1 MSAKPTGVE
10 LFVSHSSALL
20 CTPVSHE
27 QPANIV
33 RIFVKAEYF
42 MRNLIIALLVA
53 LILPVVANAS
63 VGGNVAPEGRKRV
76 VVLDPGHGNP
86 RPGKVMGKV
95 READIVLDVSKE
107 VRRQLATKMPDLDVY
122 LTRHSDSSYHA
133 NQNMDNRMRAEF
145 ANSKGADLTIGI
157 HANALGNTKVGGC
170 EAWVLS
176 LDEAL
181 MEQNSNRANLF
192 ADDGDALNINDLDT
206 KSMGFIKVLTRQLDN
221 EPRNRMF
228 AQQCCDNI
236 KKCGLGSLGVKSGK
250 IWTMLYYLEGHG
262 VLIEIGYMTNPSD
275 LAYITSDKGKKSI
288 ATAIAD
294 AIVSFFRGLDAISG
308 DDAVVADAEVV
319 TEAETGDVALN
330 SGYAI
335 QLISSTCE
343 VDVNDYQFK
352 GYKGR
357 VRLLMGTGRYMYKY
371 CYGSYATREAAKA
384 DLIEVKKSFKDAY
397 IVYFEG
403 NNIVIK

>member
-1 MSAKPTGVE
+1 
-10 LFVSHSSALL
+10 
-20 CTPVSHE
+20 
-27 QPANIV
+27 
-33 RIFVKAEYF
+33 

-53 LILPVVANAS
+53 LMLPVVANA
-63 VGGNVAPEGRKRV
+63 GDGCNVAQDGRKRV

-86 RPGKVMGKV
+86 RPGKVVGKV

-133 NQNMDNRMRAEF
+133 NQNTDNRMRAEF
-145 ANSKGADLTIGI
+145 ANEKGADLTIGI
-157 HANALGNTKVGGC
+157 HANALGNTSVKGC

-176 LDEAL
+176 LDAAL

-192 ADDGDALNINDLDT
+192 ADDGDALDINDLDT

-275 LAYITSDKGKKSI
+275 LAYITSDKGKKEI
-288 ATAIAD
+288 ATAITN
-294 AIVSFFRGLDAISG
+294 AIVSFFNGLDAISG
-308 DDAVVADAEVV
+308 DEVAPQAASSTTSASSSTSKTPQTESVAGEAVSKGF
-319 TEAETGDVALN
+319 T
-330 SGYAI
+330 I
-335 QLISSTCE
+335 QLISSLSE
-343 VDVNDYQFK
+343 VDIYDYQFK

-357 VRLLMGTGRYMYKY
+357 VRLLMGTGRYKYKY
-371 CYGSYATREAAKA
+371 CYGSYSTREAAKR
-384 DLIEVKKSFKDAY
+384 DLAEAQKTFKDAY

-403 NNIVIK
+403 ENILTK

>member
-1 MSAKPTGVE
+1 
-10 LFVSHSSALL
+10 
-20 CTPVSHE
+20 
-27 QPANIV
+27 
-33 RIFVKAEYF
+33 

-53 LILPVVANAS
+53 LMLPVVANAS
-63 VGGNVAPEGRKRV
+63 DGCNVAQDGRKRV

-86 RPGKVMGKV
+86 RPGKVVGKV

-133 NQNMDNRMRAEF
+133 NQNTDNRMRAEF
-145 ANSKGADLTIGI
+145 ANEKGADLTIGI
-157 HANALGNTKVGGC
+157 HANALGNTSVKGC

-176 LDEAL
+176 LDAAL

-192 ADDGDALNINDLDT
+192 ADDGDALDINDLDT

-275 LAYITSDKGKKSI
+275 LAYITSDEGKKEI
-288 ATAIAD
+288 ATAITN
-294 AIVSFFRGLDAISG
+294 AIVSFFNGLDAISG
-308 DDAVVADAEVV
+308 DEVAPQAASSTTSASSSTSKTPQTESVAGEAVSKGF
-319 TEAETGDVALN
+319 T
-330 SGYAI
+330 I
-335 QLISSTCE
+335 QLISSLSE
-343 VDVNDYQFK
+343 VDIYDYQFK

-357 VRLLMGTGRYMYKY
+357 VRLLMGTGRYKYKY
-371 CYGSYATREAAKA
+371 CYGSYSTREAAKR
-384 DLIEVKKSFKDAY
+384 DLAEVQKTFKDAY

-403 NNIVIK
+403 ENILTK

>member
-1 MSAKPTGVE
+1 
-10 LFVSHSSALL
+10 
-20 CTPVSHE
+20 
-27 QPANIV
+27 
-33 RIFVKAEYF
+33 
-42 MRNLIIALLVA
+42 MRNLIITLLVA
-53 LILPVVANAS
+53 LLIPVVANAHQS
-63 VGGNVAPEGRKRV
+63 ANVAPEGRKRV

-86 RPGKVMGKV
+86 RPGKAMGKV
-95 READIVLDVSKE
+95 READIVLDISKE
-107 VRRQLATKMPDLDVY
+107 IRRQLATKMPDLDVY

-133 NQNMDNRMRAEF
+133 NQNTDNRMRAEF

-157 HANALGNTKVGGC
+157 HANALENTKVNGC

-181 MEQNSNRANLF
+181 MKQNDSRANLF

-236 KKCGLGSLGVKSGK
+236 QKLGMGNLGVKSGK

-262 VLIEIGYMTNPSD
+262 VLIEIGYMTNPKD
-275 LAYITSDKGKKSI
+275 FAYITSEKGKKEI
-288 ATAIAD
+288 ATSITSAI
-294 AIVSFFRGLDAISG
+294 ISFFKGLDAISS
-308 DDAVVADAEVV
+308 DDGVAVEETSTSASSAATTPEVEEQAKL
-319 TEAETGDVALN
+319 T

-335 QLISSTCE
+335 QLISSTYE
-343 VDVNDYQFK
+343 VDIRDYQFK
-352 GYKGR
+352 SYKGR
-357 VRLLMGTGRYMYKY
+357 VRLLMSTGKYKYKY
-371 CYGSYATREAAKA
+371 CYGSYATREAAKH
-384 DLIEVKKSFKDAY
+384 DLEEARKTFKDAY

-403 NNIVIK
+403 DKIVTK

>member
-1 MSAKPTGVE
+1 
-10 LFVSHSSALL
+10 
-20 CTPVSHE
+20 
-27 QPANIV
+27 
-33 RIFVKAEYF
+33 

-53 LILPVVANAS
+53 LMLPVVANAS
-63 VGGNVAPEGRKRV
+63 DGCNVAQDGRKRV

-86 RPGKVMGKV
+86 RPGKVVGKV

-133 NQNMDNRMRAEF
+133 NQNTDNRMRAEF
-145 ANSKGADLTIGI
+145 TNEKGADLTIGI
-157 HANALGNTKVGGC
+157 HANALGNTSVKGC

-176 LDEAL
+176 LDAAL

-192 ADDGDALNINDLDT
+192 ADDGDALDINDLDT

-275 LAYITSDKGKKSI
+275 LAYITSDKGKKEI
-288 ATAIAD
+288 ATAITN
-294 AIVSFFRGLDAISG
+294 AIVSFFNGLDAISG
-308 DDAVVADAEVV
+308 DEVAPQAASSTTSASSSTSKTPQTESVAGEAVSKGF
-319 TEAETGDVALN
+319 T
-330 SGYAI
+330 I
-335 QLISSTCE
+335 QLLSSLSE
-343 VDVNDYQFK
+343 VDIYDYQFK

-357 VRLLMGTGRYMYKY
+357 VRLLMGTGRYKYKY
-371 CYGSYATREAAKA
+371 CYGSYSTREAAKR
-384 DLIEVKKSFKDAY
+384 DLAEAQKTFKDAY

-403 NNIVIK
+403 ENILTK

>member
-1 MSAKPTGVE
+1 
-10 LFVSHSSALL
+10 
-20 CTPVSHE
+20 
-27 QPANIV
+27 
-33 RIFVKAEYF
+33 

-53 LILPVVANAS
+53 FMLPVVANAS
-63 VGGNVAPEGRKRV
+63 DGCNVAQDGRKRV

-86 RPGKVMGKV
+86 RPGKVVGKV
-95 READIVLDVSKE
+95 READIVLDVAKE
-107 VRRQLATKMPDLDVY
+107 VRRQLATKMPDLDVF

-133 NQNMDNRMRAEF
+133 NQNTDNRMRAEF
-145 ANSKGADLTIGI
+145 ANEKGADLTIGI
-157 HANALGNTKVGGC
+157 HANALDATSVKGC

-176 LDEAL
+176 LDAAL

-192 ADDGDALNINDLDT
+192 ADDGDALDINDLDT

-262 VLIEIGYMTNPSD
+262 VLIEIGYMTNPLD
-275 LAYITSDKGKKSI
+275 LAYITSDKGKKDI
-288 ATAIAD
+288 AIAIAN
-294 AIVSFFRGLDAISG
+294 AIVSFFNGLDAISC
-308 DDAVVADAEVV
+308 DEVAPQTSTSSTSASSATPETKSVEDAEV
-319 TEAETGDVALN
+319 TK
-330 SGYAI
+330 GYTI
-335 QLISSTCE
+335 QLISSLSE
-343 VDVNDYQFK
+343 VDIYDYQFK

-357 VRLLMGTGRYMYKY
+357 VRLLMGSGRYKYKY
-371 CYGSYATREAAKA
+371 CYGSYATRDAAKR
-384 DLIEVKKSFKDAY
+384 DLATVQKTFKDAY

-403 NNIVIK
+403 DNIVTK

>member
-1 MSAKPTGVE
+1 
-10 LFVSHSSALL
+10 
-20 CTPVSHE
+20 
-27 QPANIV
+27 
-33 RIFVKAEYF
+33 

-53 LILPVVANAS
+53 LMLPVVANAS
-63 VGGNVAPEGRKRV
+63 DGCNVAQDGRKRV

-86 RPGKVMGKV
+86 RPGKVVGKV

-133 NQNMDNRMRAEF
+133 NQNTDNRMRAEF
-145 ANSKGADLTIGI
+145 ANEKGADLTIGI
-157 HANALGNTKVGGC
+157 HANALGNTSVKGC

-176 LDEAL
+176 LDAAL

-192 ADDGDALNINDLDT
+192 ADDGDALDINDLDT

-275 LAYITSDKGKKSI
+275 LAYITSDKGKKEI
-288 ATAIAD
+288 ATAITN
-294 AIVSFFRGLDAISG
+294 AIVSFFNGLDAISG
-308 DDAVVADAEVV
+308 DEVAPQATSSTTSSSSSTSKTPQTESVAGEAVSKGF
-319 TEAETGDVALN
+319 T
-330 SGYAI
+330 I
-335 QLISSTCE
+335 QLISSLSE
-343 VDVNDYQFK
+343 VDIYDYQFK

-357 VRLLMGTGRYMYKY
+357 VRLLMGTGRYKYKY
-371 CYGSYATREAAKA
+371 CYGSYSTREAAKR
-384 DLIEVKKSFKDAY
+384 DLAEAQKTFKDAY

-403 NNIVIK
+403 ENILTK

>member
-1 MSAKPTGVE
+1 
-10 LFVSHSSALL
+10 
-20 CTPVSHE
+20 
-27 QPANIV
+27 
-33 RIFVKAEYF
+33 

-53 LILPVVANAS
+53 LMLPVVANAND
-63 VGGNVAPEGRKRV
+63 GCNVAQDGRKRV

-95 READIVLDVSKE
+95 READIVLDISKE
-107 VRRQLATKMPDLDVY
+107 VRRQLATKMPELDVY

-133 NQNMDNRMRAEF
+133 NQNADNRMRAEF

-157 HANALGNTKVGGC
+157 HANALDNTKVHGC

-236 KKCGLGSLGVKSGK
+236 KQCGLGSLGVKSGK

-275 LAYITSDKGKKSI
+275 LAYITSDKGKKEI
-288 ATAIAD
+288 ATAIAN
-294 AIVSFFRGLDAISG
+294 ALVSFFKGLDAISG
-308 DDAVVADAEVV
+308 EETAPLVEAPTRVTETPEMVVETETVVEAEV
-319 TEAETGDVALN
+319 AK
-330 SGYAI
+330 GYAI
-335 QLISSTCE
+335 QLISSLCE
-343 VDVNDYQFK
+343 VDVNDYQFR

-357 VRLLMGTGRYMYKY
+357 VRLLMGSGRYKYKY
-371 CYGSYATREAAKA
+371 CYGSYATREAAKS
-384 DLIEVKKSFKDAY
+384 DLVEAQKTFKDAY

-403 NNIVIK
+403 DTILTK

>member
-1 MSAKPTGVE
+1 
-10 LFVSHSSALL
+10 
-20 CTPVSHE
+20 
-27 QPANIV
+27 
-33 RIFVKAEYF
+33 

-53 LILPVVANAS
+53 LMLPVVANAS
-63 VGGNVAPEGRKRV
+63 DGCNVAQDGRKRV

-86 RPGKVMGKV
+86 RPGKVVGKV
-95 READIVLDVSKE
+95 READIVLDVAKE
-107 VRRQLATKMPDLDVY
+107 VRRQLATKMPDLDVF

-133 NQNMDNRMRAEF
+133 NQNTDNRMRAEF
-145 ANSKGADLTIGI
+145 ANEKGADLTIGI
-157 HANALGNTKVGGC
+157 HANALDATSVKGC

-176 LDEAL
+176 LDAAL

-192 ADDGDALNINDLDT
+192 ADDGDALDINDLDT

-275 LAYITSDKGKKSI
+275 LAYITSDKGKKEI
-288 ATAIAD
+288 AIAIAN
-294 AIVSFFRGLDAISG
+294 AIVSFFNGLDAISC
-308 DDAVVADAEVV
+308 DEVAPQTSTSSTSASSATPETKSVEDAEV
-319 TEAETGDVALN
+319 TK
-330 SGYAI
+330 GYTI
-335 QLISSTCE
+335 QLISSLSE
-343 VDVNDYQFK
+343 VDIYDYQFK

-357 VRLLMGTGRYMYKY
+357 VRLLMGSGRYKYKY
-371 CYGSYATREAAKA
+371 CYGSYATRDAAKR
-384 DLIEVKKSFKDAY
+384 DLAAVQKTFKDAY
-397 IVYFEG
+397 VVYFEG
-403 NNIVIK
+403 DNIVTK

>member
-1 MSAKPTGVE
+1 
-10 LFVSHSSALL
+10 
-20 CTPVSHE
+20 
-27 QPANIV
+27 
-33 RIFVKAEYF
+33 
-42 MRNLIIALLVA
+42 MRNLIITLFVALLM
-53 LILPVVANAS
+53 PVVANAHQAA
-63 VGGNVAPEGRKRV
+63 NVAQEGRKRV

-86 RPGKVMGKV
+86 RPGKVVGKM
-95 READIVLDVSKE
+95 READIVLDISKE
-107 VRRQLATKMPDLDVY
+107 IRRQLATRMPDLEVY

-133 NQNMDNRMRAEF
+133 NQNTDNRMRAEF

-157 HANALGNTKVGGC
+157 HANAIEKPTVNGC

-181 MEQNSNRANLF
+181 MKQNDSRANLF

-236 KKCGLGSLGVKSGK
+236 KKLGLGSLGVKSGK

-262 VLIEIGYMTNPSD
+262 VLVEIGYMTNAKD
-275 LAYITSDKGKKSI
+275 LAYITSDKGKKEI
-288 ATAIAD
+288 ATALTD
-294 AIVSFFRGLDAISG
+294 AIVSFFNGLDAISSSES
-308 DDAVVADAEVV
+308 VTSTPAESA
-319 TEAETGDVALN
+319 TDTKPATPAAEQETLD

-335 QLISSTCE
+335 QLISSTYE
-343 VDVNDYQFK
+343 VDTKDYQFK
-352 GYKGR
+352 SYKGR
-357 VRLLMGTGRYMYKY
+357 VRLLMGTGKYKYKY
-371 CYGSYATREAAKA
+371 CYGSYATREAAKQ
-384 DLIEVKKSFKDAY
+384 DLAEVQKTFKDAY

-403 NNIVIK
+403 DSIVTK

>member
-1 MSAKPTGVE
+1 
-10 LFVSHSSALL
+10 
-20 CTPVSHE
+20 
-27 QPANIV
+27 
-33 RIFVKAEYF
+33 
-42 MRNLIIALLVA
+42 MRNLIITLVIALLV
-53 LILPVVANAS
+53 PVVANAHQS
-63 VGGNVAPEGRKRV
+63 ANVAQEGRKRV

-86 RPGKVMGKV
+86 RPGKVVGKM
-95 READIVLDVSKE
+95 READIVLDISKE
-107 VRRQLATKMPDLDVY
+107 IRRQLASKMPDLEVY

-133 NQNMDNRMRAEF
+133 NQNTDNRMRAEF

-157 HANALGNTKVGGC
+157 HANAIEKPTVNGC

-181 MEQNSNRANLF
+181 MKQNDSRANLF

-236 KKCGLGSLGVKSGK
+236 QKLGLKSLGVKSGK

-262 VLIEIGYMTNPSD
+262 VLIEIGYMTNAKD
-275 LAYITSDKGKKSI
+275 FAYITSDKGKKSI

-308 DDAVVADAEVV
+308 DDVVVADAEVV
-319 TEAETGDVALN
+319 TEAETGDVTLN

-352 GYKGR
+352 SYKGR
-357 VRLLMGTGRYMYKY
+357 VRLLMGTGSYKYKY
-371 CYGSYATREAAKA
+371 CYGSYATREAAKS
-384 DLIEVKKSFKDAY
+384 DLAEAQKIFKDAY
-397 IVYFEG
+397 IVYFKG
-403 NNIVIK
+403 DAITTK

>member
-1 MSAKPTGVE
+1 
-10 LFVSHSSALL
+10 
-20 CTPVSHE
+20 
-27 QPANIV
+27 
-33 RIFVKAEYF
+33 

-53 LILPVVANAS
+53 LMLPVVANAS
-63 VGGNVAPEGRKRV
+63 DGCNVAQDGRKRV

-86 RPGKVMGKV
+86 RPGKVVGKV

-122 LTRHSDSSYHA
+122 LTRYSDSSYHA
-133 NQNMDNRMRAEF
+133 NQNTDNRMRAEF
-145 ANSKGADLTIGI
+145 ANEKGADLTIGI
-157 HANALGNTKVGGC
+157 HANALGNTSVKGC

-176 LDEAL
+176 LDAAL

-192 ADDGDALNINDLDT
+192 ADDGDALDINDLDT

-275 LAYITSDKGKKSI
+275 LAYITSDKGKKEI
-288 ATAIAD
+288 ATAITN
-294 AIVSFFRGLDAISG
+294 AIVSFFNGLDAISG
-308 DDAVVADAEVV
+308 DEVAPQATSSTTSASSSTSKTPQTESVAGEAVSKGF
-319 TEAETGDVALN
+319 T
-330 SGYAI
+330 I
-335 QLISSTCE
+335 QLISSLSE
-343 VDVNDYQFK
+343 VDIYDYQFK

-357 VRLLMGTGRYMYKY
+357 VRLLMGTGRYKYKY
-371 CYGSYATREAAKA
+371 CYGSYSTREAAKR
-384 DLIEVKKSFKDAY
+384 DLAEAQKTFKDAY

-403 NNIVIK
+403 ENILTK

>member
-1 MSAKPTGVE
+1 
-10 LFVSHSSALL
+10 
-20 CTPVSHE
+20 
-27 QPANIV
+27 
-33 RIFVKAEYF
+33 

-53 LILPVVANAS
+53 LMLPVVANAS
-63 VGGNVAPEGRKRV
+63 DGCNVAQDGRKRV

-86 RPGKVMGKV
+86 RPGKVVGKV

-122 LTRHSDSSYHA
+122 LTRYSDSSYHA
-133 NQNMDNRMRAEF
+133 NQNTDNRMRAEF
-145 ANSKGADLTIGI
+145 ANEKGADLTIGI
-157 HANALGNTKVGGC
+157 HANALGNTSVKGC

-176 LDEAL
+176 LDAAL

-192 ADDGDALNINDLDT
+192 ADDGDALDINDLDT

-275 LAYITSDKGKKSI
+275 LAYITSDKGKKEI
-288 ATAIAD
+288 ATAITN
-294 AIVSFFRGLDAISG
+294 AIVSFFNGLDAISG
-308 DDAVVADAEVV
+308 DEVAPQAVSSTTTASSSTSKTPQTESVAG
-319 TEAETGDVALN
+319 EAVSKGFT
-330 SGYAI
+330 I
-335 QLISSTCE
+335 QLISSLSE
-343 VDVNDYQFK
+343 VDIYDYQFK

-357 VRLLMGTGRYMYKY
+357 VRLLMGTGRYKYKY
-371 CYGSYATREAAKA
+371 CYGSYSTREAAKR
-384 DLIEVKKSFKDAY
+384 DLAEAQKTFKDAY

-403 NNIVIK
+403 ENILTK

>member
-1 MSAKPTGVE
+1 
-10 LFVSHSSALL
+10 
-20 CTPVSHE
+20 
-27 QPANIV
+27 
-33 RIFVKAEYF
+33 

-53 LILPVVANAS
+53 LMLPVVANAS
-63 VGGNVAPEGRKRV
+63 DGCNVVQDGRKRV

-86 RPGKVMGKV
+86 RPGKVVGKV

-133 NQNMDNRMRAEF
+133 NQNTDNRMRAEF
-145 ANSKGADLTIGI
+145 ANEKGADLTIGI
-157 HANALGNTKVGGC
+157 HANALGNTSVKGC

-176 LDEAL
+176 LDAAL

-192 ADDGDALNINDLDT
+192 ADDGDALDINDLDT

-275 LAYITSDKGKKSI
+275 LAYITSDKGKKEI
-288 ATAIAD
+288 ATAITN
-294 AIVSFFRGLDAISG
+294 AIVSFFNGLDAISG
-308 DDAVVADAEVV
+308 DEVAPQAASSTASASSSTSKTPQTESVAGKAVSKGF
-319 TEAETGDVALN
+319 T
-330 SGYAI
+330 I
-335 QLISSTCE
+335 QLISSLSE
-343 VDVNDYQFK
+343 VDIYDYQFK

-357 VRLLMGTGRYMYKY
+357 VRLLMGTGRYKYKY
-371 CYGSYATREAAKA
+371 CYGSYSTREAAKR
-384 DLIEVKKSFKDAY
+384 DLAEAQKTFKDAY

-403 NNIVIK
+403 ENILTK

>member
-1 MSAKPTGVE
+1 
-10 LFVSHSSALL
+10 
-20 CTPVSHE
+20 
-27 QPANIV
+27 
-33 RIFVKAEYF
+33 

-53 LILPVVANAS
+53 LMLPVVANAS
-63 VGGNVAPEGRKRV
+63 DGCNVAQDGRKRV

-86 RPGKVMGKV
+86 RPGKVVGKV

-133 NQNMDNRMRAEF
+133 NQNTDNRMRAEF
-145 ANSKGADLTIGI
+145 ANEKGADLTIGI
-157 HANALGNTKVGGC
+157 HANALGNTSVKGC

-176 LDEAL
+176 LDAAL

-192 ADDGDALNINDLDT
+192 ADDGDALDINDLDT

-275 LAYITSDKGKKSI
+275 LAYITSDKGKKEI
-288 ATAIAD
+288 ATAITN
-294 AIVSFFRGLDAISG
+294 AIVSFFNGLDAISG
-308 DDAVVADAEVV
+308 DEVAPQAASSTRSASSSTSKTPQTESVAGEAVSKGF
-319 TEAETGDVALN
+319 T
-330 SGYAI
+330 I
-335 QLISSTCE
+335 QLISSLSE
-343 VDVNDYQFK
+343 VDIYDYQFK

-357 VRLLMGTGRYMYKY
+357 VRLLMGTGRYKYKY
-371 CYGSYATREAAKA
+371 CYGSYSTREAAKR
-384 DLIEVKKSFKDAY
+384 DLAEAQKTFKDAY

-403 NNIVIK
+403 ENILTK

>member
-1 MSAKPTGVE
+1 
-10 LFVSHSSALL
+10 
-20 CTPVSHE
+20 
-27 QPANIV
+27 
-33 RIFVKAEYF
+33 
-42 MRNLIIALLVA
+42 MRNLIIALLIA
-53 LILPVVANAS
+53 LVLPVVANA
-63 VGGNVAPEGRKRV
+63 GEGAIVAHEGQKRV
-76 VVLDPGHGNP
+76 VVIDPGHGNP
-86 RPGKVMGKV
+86 RPGKVMGKM
-95 READIVLDVSKE
+95 READIVLDISKE

-157 HANALGNTKVGGC
+157 HANALENTKVGGC

-181 MEQNSNRANLF
+181 MKQNNSRANLF

-236 KKCGLGSLGVKSGK
+236 KKYGLGSLGVKSGK
-250 IWTMLYYLEGHG
+250 VWTMLYYLEGHG

-275 LAYITSDKGKKSI
+275 LAYITSDKGKKEI
-288 ATAIAD
+288 ATGIAD
-294 AIVSFFRGLDAISG
+294 AIVSFFKSLDAISS
-308 DDAVVADAEVV
+308 DDVVAEEVADSASESTPAVVE
-319 TEAETGDVALN
+319 ESLN
-330 SGYAI
+330 EGFAI

-343 VDVNDYQFK
+343 VDIYDYQFK

-357 VRLLMGTGRYMYKY
+357 VRLLMGTGSYKYKY
-371 CYGSYATREAAKA
+371 CYGSYATREAAKG
-384 DLIEVKKSFKDAY
+384 DLTEAQKTFKDAY
-397 IVYFEG
+397 IVYFKDG
-403 NNIVIK
+403 KITTK

>member
-1 MSAKPTGVE
+1 
-10 LFVSHSSALL
+10 
-20 CTPVSHE
+20 
-27 QPANIV
+27 
-33 RIFVKAEYF
+33 

-53 LILPVVANAS
+53 LMLPVVANAS
-63 VGGNVAPEGRKRV
+63 DGCNVAQDGRKRV

-86 RPGKVMGKV
+86 RPGKVVGKV

-133 NQNMDNRMRAEF
+133 NQNTDNRMRAEF
-145 ANSKGADLTIGI
+145 ANEKGADLTIGI
-157 HANALGNTKVGGC
+157 HANALGNTSVKGC

-176 LDEAL
+176 LDAAL

-192 ADDGDALNINDLDT
+192 ADDGDALDINDLDT

-275 LAYITSDKGKKSI
+275 LAYITSDKGKKEI
-288 ATAIAD
+288 ATAITN
-294 AIVSFFRGLDAISG
+294 AIVSFFNGLDAISG
-308 DDAVVADAEVV
+308 DEVAPQAASSTTSVSSSTLKTPQTESVAGEAVSKGF
-319 TEAETGDVALN
+319 T
-330 SGYAI
+330 I
-335 QLISSTCE
+335 QLISSLSE
-343 VDVNDYQFK
+343 VDIYDYQFK

-357 VRLLMGTGRYMYKY
+357 VRLLMGTGRYKYKY
-371 CYGSYATREAAKA
+371 CYGSYSTREAAKR
-384 DLIEVKKSFKDAY
+384 DLAEAQKTFKDAY

-403 NNIVIK
+403 ENILTK

>member
-1 MSAKPTGVE
+1 
-10 LFVSHSSALL
+10 
-20 CTPVSHE
+20 
-27 QPANIV
+27 
-33 RIFVKAEYF
+33 

-53 LILPVVANAS
+53 LTLPVVANAND
-63 VGGNVAPEGRKRV
+63 GCIVAQEGRKRV

-86 RPGKVMGKV
+86 RPGKVVGKV
-95 READIVLDVSKE
+95 READIVLDISKE
-107 VRRQLATKMPDLDVY
+107 VRRQLATRMPDLDVY

-133 NQNMDNRMRAEF
+133 NQNTDNRMRAEF

-157 HANALGNTKVGGC
+157 HANALDNTKVRGC

-236 KKCGLGSLGVKSGK
+236 KRCGLGSLGVKSGK

-262 VLIEIGYMTNPSD
+262 VLVEIGFMTNPSD
-275 LAYITSDKGKKSI
+275 LAYMTSVDGKREI
-288 ATAIAD
+288 ATAITN
-294 AIVSFFRGLDAISG
+294 AIVSFFNGLDAISG
-308 DDAVVADAEVV
+308 EEVAPQVEVNPVPAASTKESVGDAAI
-319 TEAETGDVALN
+319 
-330 SGYAI
+330 SKGYAI
-335 QLISSTCE
+335 QLISSLSE

-352 GYKGR
+352 QYKGR
-357 VRLLMGTGRYMYKY
+357 VRLLMGTGRYKYKY
-371 CYGSYATREAAKA
+371 CYGSYATREAAKG
-384 DLIEVKKSFKDAY
+384 DLAEVQKTFKDAY

-403 NNIVIK
+403 DTILTN

>member
-1 MSAKPTGVE
+1 
-10 LFVSHSSALL
+10 
-20 CTPVSHE
+20 
-27 QPANIV
+27 
-33 RIFVKAEYF
+33 
-42 MRNLIIALLVA
+42 MRNLIITLVIALLV
-53 LILPVVANAS
+53 PVVANAHQS
-63 VGGNVAPEGRKRV
+63 ANVAQEGRKRV

-86 RPGKVMGKV
+86 RPGKVVGKV
-95 READIVLDVSKE
+95 READIVLDISKE
-107 VRRQLATKMPDLDVY
+107 IRRQLASKMPDLEVY

-133 NQNMDNRMRAEF
+133 NQNTDNRMRAEF

-157 HANALGNTKVGGC
+157 HANALENANVNGC

-181 MEQNSNRANLF
+181 MKQNDSRANLF

-236 KKCGLGSLGVKSGK
+236 QKLGLKSLGVKSGK

-262 VLIEIGYMTNPSD
+262 VLIEIGYMTNAKD
-275 LAYITSDKGKKSI
+275 FAYITSEKGKKEI
-288 ATAIAD
+288 ATSITNAI
-294 AIVSFFRGLDAISG
+294 ISFFNGLDAISSEES
-308 DDAVVADAEVV
+308 VAAPVE
-319 TEAETGDVALN
+319 ESAPAAETSVETPVEAPKVELT

-335 QLISSTCE
+335 QLISSTYE
-343 VDVNDYQFK
+343 VDTMDYQFK
-352 GYKGR
+352 SYKGK
-357 VRLLMGTGRYMYKY
+357 VRLLMSTGRYKYKY
-371 CYGSYATREAAKA
+371 CYGSYATREAAKQ
-384 DLIEVKKSFKDAY
+384 DLAEARKTFKDAY

-403 NNIVIK
+403 DNIVTK